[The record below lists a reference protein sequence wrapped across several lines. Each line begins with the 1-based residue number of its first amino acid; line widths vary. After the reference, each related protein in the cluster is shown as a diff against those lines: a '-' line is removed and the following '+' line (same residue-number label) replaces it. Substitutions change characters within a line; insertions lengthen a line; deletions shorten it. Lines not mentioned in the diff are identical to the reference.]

1 MRRISEYVC
10 IAKLLVLVLIQG
22 TILGQQP
29 EFGCSYSEFSYYV
42 SQDIN
47 TDPHSFA
54 TGDIDGDGD
63 FDAVVANRN
72 GNDVSV
78 LTNNGRGVFELV
90 ESYDVGLQPVW
101 IILADFDGDNQLDV
115 ATADEMSNSVTILMN
130 TGSAKFDPLDSIPV
144 GDEPEKLVAVDL
156 DGDSDLDIATANRVG
171 DSVTLLFNVGA
182 GSFDTVD
189 VPSPIL
195 SPLSIAAGDLD
206 GDSDND
212 LVIGHASTRQ
222 FSDAFSVLLNDG
234 SGEFGEPIEFETD
247 RNPRF
252 IALADFDGDL
262 DLDLVT
268 SNQNS
273 SSMTV
278 FMNNGSADFI
288 ADASYNVGGF
298 PQSVKVGDMD
308 GDLDIDIAIV
318 SISGRL
324 GTVFIND
331 SSGTFSAGF
340 VYDTIVGPRDLELVD
355 VDQDADLD
363 FLVLNDQSSES
374 ITVLLNNGDASFP
387 TNYEFVMGIDDV
399 PDSLS
404 LADVDGDSDLDIV
417 TTDQSSSGVN
427 VLFND
432 GNGFIEANVGYSVGS
447 FPQAV
452 ALADFNDDGLPDIA
466 ASTCGNDMVS
476 ILFNVG
482 NGVFELDA
490 QYFAIGTGLS
500 DISTE
505 DLDGDGDIDLVVTN
519 RLNSPQT
526 DPGFVVF
533 LNDGNGQFG
542 DAVQYVLPSG
552 AETLTS
558 GDFDTDGD
566 VDIAMS
572 VRFANAVAVG
582 LNNGDG
588 TFADPVL
595 YDVGNRPFSI
605 TSADFDNDGDLDLAT
620 ANVFSDASGVGNNV
634 CILLNNSDGTFADPI
649 TFTEGRGTHIE
660 SADYDRDGDIDLA
673 IAAGQE
679 ATLMIN
685 QGDLT
690 FRSGFSVRIGDG
702 ENRIAF
708 GDMDGDSDLELV
720 TSNRSADSISVIF
733 NDCFLLGD
741 INLDGQVDRL
751 DINPFVNLLQTG
763 TYMNEA
769 DVNMDGAVNLLD
781 IAPFVALLAS
791 V

>member
-1 MRRISEYVC
+1 MSGYV
-10 IAKLLVLVLIQG
+10 LVLNFLVLVSIQG
-22 TILGQQP
+22 VSQGQIL

-42 SQDIN
+42 SRDIN
-47 TDPHSFA
+47 TDPWSFA

-63 FDAVVANRN
+63 FDAVVANRS

-78 LTNNGRGVFELV
+78 LNNNGRGVFELT
-90 ESYDVGLQPVW
+90 ESYEVGLQPVW
-101 IILADFDGDNQLDV
+101 IILADLDGDSYLDV
-115 ATADEMSNSVTILMN
+115 ATANEMDDSVTILVN
-130 TGSAKFDPLDSIPV
+130 TGSGMFNRQDSFAV
-144 GDEPEKLVAVDL
+144 GNEPEKLVAADL
-156 DGDSDLDIATANRVG
+156 DGDSDLDIATANRLG
-171 DSVTLLFNVGA
+171 NSVTLLFNDGA
-182 GSFDTVD
+182 GGFARVE
-189 VPSPIL
+189 VASPIL

-212 LVIGHASTRQ
+212 LIVGHSSAVQ

-234 SGEFGEPIEFETD
+234 AGEFGEPTEFETG

-252 IALADFDGDL
+252 VALADFDGDL

-273 SSMTV
+273 FSMTV
-278 FMNNGSADFI
+278 FINNGRAEFSDGV
-288 ADASYNVGGF
+288 SYNVGGS

-308 GDLDIDIAIV
+308 GDLDNDIAIV
-318 SISGRL
+318 SISDRTGRI
-324 GTVFIND
+324 FIND
-331 SSGTFSAGF
+331 GSGTFAPTF
-340 VYDTIVGPRDLELVD
+340 TYDTLVGPRDVELVD
-355 VDQDADLD
+355 VDDDSDLD

-374 ITVLLNNGDASFP
+374 ITVLLNNGDVSFP
-387 TNYEFVMGIDDV
+387 TNYEFVMGFDDV

-417 TTDQSSSGVN
+417 TTDQSSSGIN

-432 GNGFIEANVGYSVGS
+432 GDGFIEADVGYTVGS
-447 FPQAV
+447 FPRAV

-466 ASTCGNDMVS
+466 ASTCVNDMVS
-476 ILFNVG
+476 ILFNIG
-482 NGVFELDA
+482 NGLFELDA

-500 DISTE
+500 DIATE
-505 DLDGDGDIDLVVTN
+505 DIDGDGDIDLVVTN

-533 LNDGNGQFG
+533 MNDGNGQFSE
-542 DAVQYVLPSG
+542 AVQYVLPSG

-558 GDFDTDGD
+558 GDFDLDGD
-566 VDIAMS
+566 VDVAMS
-572 VRFANAVAVG
+572 VRFADSVAVS
-582 LNNGDG
+582 LNHGDG
-588 TFADPVL
+588 TFADPIL

-605 TSADFDNDGDLDLAT
+605 TSADIDNDGDLDLAT
-620 ANVFSDASGVGNNV
+620 ANLFSDSTGVGNDV
-634 CILLNNSDGTFADPI
+634 CILLNNGDGSFADPM
-649 TFTEGRGTHIE
+649 TFIEGRGTHIA

-685 QGDLT
+685 QGNLE

-702 ENRIAF
+702 ENRIVF
-708 GDMDGDSDLELV
+708 GDMDGDDDLDLV
-720 TSNRSADSISVIF
+720 TSNRFADSISIVF

-741 INLDGQVDRL
+741 INMDGRVDLL
-751 DINPFVNLLQTG
+751 DIDPFVNLLRSG
-763 TYMNEA
+763 SYAEEA

-781 IAPFVALLAS
+781 IAPFFELFPGD
-791 V
+791 